1 MMVVDEPQTTAP
13 PQDKKKI
20 LHLTL
25 YKKFF
30 DQIYSGK
37 KTEEY
42 REDTPYW
49 TAKLTKNGEFVEFDE
64 VHFKNGYGPDVPFMA
79 VEHLGT
85 TKRVEEQDLVIKK
98 LYVIKLGEILL
109 TNNIPEGK

>member
-1 MMVVDEPQTTAP
+1 MILTENKSYTPLNED
-13 PQDKKKI
+13 KKI

-25 YKKFF
+25 FKEFF
-30 DQIYSGK
+30 DQILSGE

-42 REDTPYW
+42 REEKDYW
-49 TAKLTKNGEFVEFDE
+49 TSILIKNGEFVKFDE
-64 VHFKNGYGPDVPFMA
+64 IHFKNGYGPDVPFMA

-85 TKRVEEQDLVIKK
+85 SRRVEEEDLVIKK
-98 LYVIKLGEILL
+98 LYVIKLGKILV